1 MFYLRVRKLS
11 LILAT
16 FTLAFLLTSC
26 GAQHTIL
33 TNVTERDANQIIV
46 LLESK
51 GIKAEKMLVK
61 TSGAGAQSTENMW
74 DISVDQRKGT
84 EALAILNRIGL
95 PRRPGISLL
104 ELFPS
109 QGMMKTDTE
118 EQIRYIG
125 GLNEQLATT
134 LRKIDGVLDVE
145 VQISIPKEDA
155 FNPDAN
161 KEFPRAS
168 VFVKHDGILDDPNNL
183 LTQKIRRYIS
193 GSIVDL
199 RYEDVTVVT
208 DRARF
213 TDINLRSL
221 EPSSEATPWG
231 NHDFVKIWSIV
242 VSNDSAGSFRTI
254 LFLFCFFMLLFILAI
269 AWSAWKF
276 QGAFKQI
283 KSFKSFFSTEP
294 MNITIS
300 SDEIEDEETEEVDEK
315 PEVEEEQNKDSDE
328 L

>member
-1 MFYLRVRKLS
+1 MFYSRVRKVS
-11 LILAT
+11 LLLAT
-16 FTLAFLLTSC
+16 LTLAFLLTSC

-61 TSGAGAQSTENMW
+61 TSGAGAQSSVNLW
-74 DISVDQRKGT
+74 DISVERNKGT

-95 PRRPGISLL
+95 PRRPGVSLL

-118 EQIRYIG
+118 EQIRYIE

-145 VQISIPKEDA
+145 VQISVPKEDA
-155 FNPDAN
+155 FNPDAD

-242 VSNDSAGSFRTI
+242 VSSDSAGSFRTI
-254 LFLFCFFMLLFILAI
+254 LFLFCFFMLLLILAF

-283 KSFKSFFSTEP
+283 KSFKSFFSTKP
-294 MNITIS
+294 MNVTIS
-300 SDEIEDEETEEVDEK
+300 SDDL
-315 PEVEEEQNKDSDE
+315 EEEQNNKSKEEDTPDEGDDE